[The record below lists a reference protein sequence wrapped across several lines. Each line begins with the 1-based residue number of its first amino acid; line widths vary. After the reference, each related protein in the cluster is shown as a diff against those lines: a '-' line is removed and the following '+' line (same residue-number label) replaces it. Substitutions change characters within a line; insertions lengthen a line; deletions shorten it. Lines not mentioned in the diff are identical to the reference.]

1 MMQSISISEVRPYN
15 VCEKEL
21 SGKCNKILNY
31 FVRKYSKLKAYNC
44 KLKIYPMDHRVIKP
58 EAGLGVIAR
67 K

>member
-1 MMQSISISEVRPYN
+1 
-15 VCEKEL
+15 L

-58 EAGLGVIAR
+58 EAGLG
-67 K
+67 